1 MIVVGHLTSRVT
13 AEVRRCICQRVAP
26 RGMGVTPMAEQA
38 SPHPGA
44 ASAFVA
50 YAALWVGYLAIGGA
64 TQQRDIVAGL
74 WVTEVLAIALP
85 ALVAV
90 GVAGLPAGA
99 VLGLRAPAPVHLL
112 AAFLLAIANQPV
124 VSFVTW
130 ASRALAPESW
140 VKDFDTLQRAL
151 DLFFSQQALP
161 MVLTVSLAAPL
172 GEELFFRGYALP
184 ALARSFGPLA
194 ACLVS
199 GAMFSALHVN
209 RIGFLGLCEIGVL
222 LAFLR
227 LRSGSLWPAIVCHA
241 TNNAVA
247 GAAFLLGWE
256 DPDIPPPAWL
266 LILGAV
272 LLAAGVALI
281 GPALR
286 RAPATEPA
294 AQPAQE
300 GIRFSRAL
308 PLEAIW
314 VAGVLLALAQLRRLA
329 DVPMAVWIG
338 LSAAAVVAAGVNWR
352 EPR

>member
-1 MIVVGHLTSRVT
+1 
-13 AEVRRCICQRVAP
+13 
-26 RGMGVTPMAEQA
+26 MAEQTR
-38 SPHPGA
+38 PPPGA
-44 ASAFVA
+44 ASAFAA

-90 GVAGLPAGA
+90 RVAGLPAGRA
-99 VLGLRAPAPVHLL
+99 LGLRTPAPAHLG

-130 ASRALAPESW
+130 ASRALAPEGW
-140 VKDFDTLQRAL
+140 VKDFDALQRAL

-184 ALARSFGPLA
+184 ALVRSFGPLA

-256 DPDIPPPAWL
+256 DPDIPPPTWL
-266 LILGAV
+266 LLLGAA
-272 LLAAGVALI
+272 LLATGVALA

-286 RAPATEPA
+286 RAPPPDAVAP
-294 AQPAQE
+294 PSPD

-308 PLEAIW
+308 LLEAIW
-314 VAGVLLALAQLRRLA
+314 AAGVLLAIAQLRRA
-329 DVPMAVWIG
+329 VDVPIAAWIG
-338 LSAAAVVAAGVNWR
+338 LSAAALVMAAVSWR
-352 EPR
+352 RD